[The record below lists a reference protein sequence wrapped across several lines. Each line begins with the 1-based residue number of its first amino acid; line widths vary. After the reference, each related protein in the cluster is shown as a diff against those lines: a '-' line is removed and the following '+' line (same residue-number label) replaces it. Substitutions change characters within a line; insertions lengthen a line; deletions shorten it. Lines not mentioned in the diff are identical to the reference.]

1 MTINIVNWSMLAN
14 SMLNKFSAGH
24 NVFRQQ
30 LDHMKYKQMDFLEF
44 QRQKDNLEKKNM
56 LRRMQKGYD
65 DSQNLNEIQRKQLQ
79 RKHEREKLY
88 SKNSDLM
95 VIT

>member
-1 MTINIVNWSMLAN
+1 
-14 SMLNKFSAGH
+14 MLNKFSAGH

-30 LDHMKYKQMDFLEF
+30 LDHMKDKQMDFLEF
-44 QRQKDNLEKKNM
+44 ERQKQNLEKKNM

-65 DSQNLNEIQRKQLQ
+65 TNQNMNQIQRKQLQ

-95 VIT
+95 VNNVKRIIV